1 MPLSGGS
8 QQGRTVDRADIIIVG
23 GAVIGSAVAF
33 FLKHELAYPG
43 TVAVVERDPTYSRAA
58 TTLSAA
64 SIRQQFSMPENIRL
78 STFGV
83 DFLRSLPERFGPE
96 ADTGL
101 RESGYLLL
109 AGEAGR
115 AVLTANHAVQ
125 TAEGADIALLDPAGV
140 GARFPRLRADRKG
153 VV

>member
-1 MPLSGGS
+1 MCGPSSSSIALRHCDFK
-8 QQGRTVDRADIIIVG
+8 QKTAYEI
-23 GAVIGSAVAF
+23 
-33 FLKHELAYPG
+33 LASLEFRR
-43 TVAVVERDPTYSRAA
+43 VLFRS
-58 TTLSAA
+58 
-64 SIRQQFSMPENIRL
+64 
-78 STFGV
+78 
-83 DFLRSLPERFGPE
+83 FLRSLPERFGPE